1 MKKIILT
8 ALSLAIVLTPAFAEG
23 KKEDKPMGGY
33 VSASSFSKKGFAKNR
48 KQALANR
55 GKVLKVW
62 GYVDGSNVFPKDFGD
77 NQPEKWRFHL
87 KAKPGDQVGESF
99 AIHIPVDD
107 GHDKLV
113 ALFETNDRRG
123 KPTRVFVTGI
133 ISTFDAPRNFDKK
146 TGLFMNVN
154 SSKDILLKAPTEK

>member
-1 MKKIILT
+1 MFPEGT
-8 ALSLAIVLTPAFAEG
+8 DAIP
-23 KKEDKPMGGY
+23 
-33 VSASSFSKKGFAKNR
+33 
-48 KQALANR
+48 
-55 GKVLKVW
+55 
-62 GYVDGSNVFPKDFGD
+62 
-77 NQPEKWRFHL
+77 PEKWRFHL
-87 KAKPGDQVGESF
+87 KAKPGNQAGESF

-113 ALFETNDRRG
+113 ALFEANDRAG

-133 ISTFDAPRNFDKK
+133 ISTFDAPGNFALS